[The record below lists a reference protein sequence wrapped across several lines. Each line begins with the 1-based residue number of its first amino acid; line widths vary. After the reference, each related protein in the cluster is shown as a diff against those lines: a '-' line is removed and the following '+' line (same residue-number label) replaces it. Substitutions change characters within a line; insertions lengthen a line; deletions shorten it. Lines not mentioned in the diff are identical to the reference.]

1 MPCTVFKC
9 KIPEIDKVFAASKF
23 TYLDHLNISEAPIS
37 TLCWLYNAP
46 NIRVLDL
53 SGCSLL
59 VDEDFQ
65 VFVDCFNLEQLYL
78 SFTNITYVSN
88 FFYKRKLSTYTLT
101 AHSSKDGC
109 AYNCIWHEAISGRGA
124 NDIASAVVTI
134 LKHIK
139 RAHHEIASF
148 ILWSDACVP
157 QNKNSV
163 MSFALKRFM
172 KDCNIESIVQKFG
185 CPGHSS
191 VQEVDNIHSN
201 IERITRY
208 AEIYSPIALIRDL
221 KSMRRSS
228 VRIIQMQKHN
238 FMDYQ
243 KCIMPLKFNEI
254 PFTKVKC
261 LKYDKCLPFHIGYK
275 LSYSATDFRTAHIE
289 IRQTGART
297 NKQPEF
303 LPRPA
308 QSNKVPIISQDKKKD
323 ITCMLKYM
331 PEVDRQFYKALKLVI
346 NE

>member
-1 MPCTVFKC
+1 MDELITAFGMK
-9 KIPEIDKVFAASKF
+9 
-23 TYLDHLNISEAPIS
+23 
-37 TLCWLYNAP
+37 
-46 NIRVLDL
+46 
-53 SGCSLL
+53 LL
-59 VDEDFQ
+59 VVEEQ
-65 VFVDCFNLEQLYL
+65 TILPVQWLQSSKILNVFTLKFLHSYCGLMHVFLRTRTLLCRLHSRDSWRTIILSQLY
-78 SFTNITYVSN
+78 
-88 FFYKRKLSTYTLT
+88 K
-101 AHSSKDGC
+101 
-109 AYNCIWHEAISGRGA
+109 
-124 NDIASAVVTI
+124 
-134 LKHIK
+134 
-139 RAHHEIASF
+139 
-148 ILWSDACVP
+148 
-157 QNKNSV
+157 
-163 MSFALKRFM
+163 
-172 KDCNIESIVQKFG
+172 KFD

-221 KSMRRSS
+221 KSMRRRRS

-261 LKYDKCLPFHIGYK
+261 LKYDKCLPFNIGYK

-289 IRQTGART
+289 IRQTRART

-331 PEVDRQFYKALKLVI
+331 PEVDRQFYKALKLVN